1 MLLFDFGD
9 VPCPD
14 LLIARFDHLELCRQI
29 DPKLESRNPFRSHLR
44 HFFMH
49 DPTSGRHPLK
59 VPSADAA
66 GVSQRILVL
75 DLSSQHISYR
85 FDPSMGMQ
93 GKPGLI
99 VTRIAGLKVIQQQK
113 WIQIVQLLCSNTSF
127 ESDSRTF
134 GDRLRL
140 NDLFDF
146 SR

>member
-1 MLLFDFGD
+1 
-9 VPCPD
+9 
-14 LLIARFDHLELCRQI
+14 
-29 DPKLESRNPFRSHLR
+29 KSRNAFRQYLR

-49 DPTSGRHPLK
+49 DPTSGRHPLE

-66 GVSQRILVL
+66 GVSQGILVL
-75 DLSSQHISYR
+75 DLSSQHIGHR

-99 VTRIAGLKVIQQQK
+99 VTRMGGLKVIQQQK
-113 WIQIVQLLCSNTSF
+113 WIKIVQLWCSNTSF
-127 ESDSRTF
+127 ESDSRAF

-140 NDLFDF
+140 DDLFDF